1 MAPIGHDDVIARAQ
15 QGDENA
21 FETLFHTYKR
31 RVYSLCLR
39 MTGNVA
45 DAEEATQEVFLLL
58 FRKIHTFRGESAFS
72 TWLLRI
78 ALNIVLM
85 RRRKKKLPEVPIE
98 AGNNEEESDW
108 TRTEFGSPDRNLEG
122 VVDRHQLDLAIAE
135 LPTGYRQ
142 VFELHDVMG
151 YQHHEISEILGYSE
165 GNSKSQLHKARMRL
179 RKLLGHRMRPG
190 GKTTI
195 KVATQDEEDK
205 DKGVPRRDAR
215 SGKLN
220 SSFMQ
225 LIAFAFA
232 DRGAD

>member
-1 MAPIGHDDVIARAQ
+1 MALIGHDDLIARAQ
-15 QGDENA
+15 RGDEKA
-21 FETLFHTYKR
+21 FEALFHTYKR

-39 MTGNVA
+39 MTGIAA
-45 DAEEATQEVFLLL
+45 DAEEVTQEAFLTL

-78 ALNIVLM
+78 TMNIVLM

-98 AGNNEEESDW
+98 ASNEEEECEW
-108 TRTEFGSPDRNLEG
+108 TRTEFGSHDAKLEG

-135 LPTGYRQ
+135 LPVGYRQ

-179 RKLLGHRMRPG
+179 RKLLGHRMRPRRR
-190 GKTTI
+190 TTN
-195 KVATQDEEDK
+195 VTTQDEEET
-205 DKGVPRRDAR
+205 VLVER
-215 SGKLN
+215 
-220 SSFMQ
+220 
-225 LIAFAFA
+225 
-232 DRGAD
+232 